1 MIRIIVTGG
10 TIDKEYNP
18 IKGELDFPTKHMEM
32 MLKQANCTLTHIVE
46 DDMLKDSL
54 EMTDED
60 RQTILES
67 CMESFE
73 NNIIISHGTD
83 TMVETAKKIAH
94 HIKNKTIVL
103 FGAMIPYRVSGSD
116 ALFNLGFAL
125 SAVQTLQNGV
135 YIAMNGK
142 IHTWNKVIKNKSK
155 GVFERKK

>member
-60 RQTILES
+60 RQTILGSCLES
-67 CMESFE
+67 TE
-73 NNIIISHGTD
+73 NKIVISHGTD

-94 HIKNKTIVL
+94 QIKDKTIVL

-125 SAVQTLQNGV
+125 SSVQTLQNGV

-142 IHTWNKVIKNKSK
+142 IHTWNKVRKNKSK
-155 GVFERKK
+155 GVFEKNY